1 MEMISYKASS
11 NIKNLLWSITSMTNG
26 QNNNSDRLDRIEA
39 IVESLARSAQAINN
53 NHEERIQTLEDLVTR
68 LTRLEE
74 GQNRMLASIDDDRP
88 TILRRLMTIENKVD
102 RILERE

>member
-1 MEMISYKASS
+1 
-11 NIKNLLWSITSMTNG
+11 MTNG
-26 QNNNSDRLDRIEA
+26 QNSSGERLDRIEA

-53 NHEERIQTLEDLVTR
+53 DHEERIQTLEDLVAR

-74 GQNRMLASIDDDRP
+74 GQNRMLASMDDYRP

-102 RILERE
+102 

>member
-1 MEMISYKASS
+1 MTSGES
-11 NIKNLLWSITSMTNG
+11 NNG
-26 QNNNSDRLDRIEA
+26 DRLNRIEA

-53 NHEERIQTLEDLVTR
+53 DHEERIQTLEDLVAR

-74 GQNRMLASIDDDRP
+74 GQNRMLASLDDNQP

-102 RILERE
+102 QILERE

>member
-1 MEMISYKASS
+1 
-11 NIKNLLWSITSMTNG
+11 MTNG
-26 QNNNSDRLDRIEA
+26 QNSNSDRLDRIEA

-53 NHEERIQTLEDLVTR
+53 DHEERIQTLEDLVAR